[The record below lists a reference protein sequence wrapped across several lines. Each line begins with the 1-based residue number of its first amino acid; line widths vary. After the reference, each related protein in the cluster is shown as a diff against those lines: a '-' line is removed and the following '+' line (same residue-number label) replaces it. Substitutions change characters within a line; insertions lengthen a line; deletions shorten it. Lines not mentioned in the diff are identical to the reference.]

1 MKKSHNNTIKER
13 ESALVYIILYS
24 VYKHHL
30 IVVDD
35 NGDNKENNICI
46 YMGAKSYIYD
56 INISVSFFILL

>member
-1 MKKSHNNTIKER
+1 MKKSHNNTITER
-13 ESALVYIILYS
+13 IESALVYIILYS

-46 YMGAKSYIYD
+46 YIYGSKIVYI
-56 INISVSFFILL
+56 